1 MDSDSLRPF
10 EYTRVGDFYYTF
22 TSRDGIP
29 YNIYFI
35 PLQDVY
41 PEFINTY
48 SFSIEAEDTRPHPI
62 DRRIALTVV
71 DILKHFFEND
81 ENAMVMVCDSHDGRQ
96 LKRRNLFDRWFNFY
110 NDGTLDMVNASK
122 CEKDYELF
130 MTLYY
135 KHTNPY
141 KAQLLRAFHSLL
153 SSDLYEIAL

>member
-10 EYTRVGDFYYTF
+10 EYT
-22 TSRDGIP
+22 
-29 YNIYFI
+29 
-35 PLQDVY
+35 
-41 PEFINTY
+41 
-48 SFSIEAEDTRPHPI
+48 
-62 DRRIALTVV
+62 
-71 DILKHFFEND
+71 LKHFFENE

-96 LKRRNLFDRWFNFY
+96 LKRRNLFDRWFSLY

-141 KAQLLRAFHSLL
+141 KAQLLRAFNSLL